1 MEMSDYALAQLAN
14 ERLAH
19 AREVASRRALVRSL
33 APRESLRVRLGG
45 ALVALGQRLLGA
57 PARHAPAPAPQRLTP

>member
-19 AREVASRRALVRSL
+19 AREVAARRALVRSL
-33 APRESLRVRLGG
+33 PRRESLRVRLGG
-45 ALVALGQRLLGA
+45 VLVALGRRLRAEPAAQRA
-57 PARHAPAPAPQRLTP
+57 TS

>member
-1 MEMSDYALAQLAN
+1 MMELSDYSLVQLAN

-33 APRESLRVRLGG
+33 IPRQPLRVRLGG
-45 ALVALGQRLLGA
+45 LLVALGRRLLA
-57 PARHAPAPAPQRLTP
+57 EPAPQRAAS

>member
-19 AREVASRRALVRSL
+19 AREVAARRALVRSL
-33 APRESLRVRLGG
+33 PSRGSLRIRLGG
-45 ALVALGQRLLGA
+45 ILVSLGRRLLA
-57 PARHAPAPAPQRLTP
+57 EPAAQRATS

>member
-19 AREVASRRALVRSL
+19 AREVAACRALVRSL
-33 APRESLRVRLGG
+33 PPRGSLRIRLGG
-45 ALVALGQRLLGA
+45 ILVALGRRLLA
-57 PARHAPAPAPQRLTP
+57 EPAAQRATS